1 MHIARIAAEFFNTPL
16 LISDDAAHAIEAFLW
31 QRIVTAESGGDYKA
45 LDKPLDRAVID
56 SARKPYSVSDGIALI
71 GIDGELVNRG
81 SYVGASSGV
90 TSYEGIAAQIK
101 AAQADAAVNGIMLE
115 VNSPGGSAAGLAAVQ
130 QVINSASKPIWAIA
144 NAQAASAAYWIA
156 SSADRVGV
164 VPDGMAGSIGTVIVM
179 RDLTKAMEKA
189 GVAAHIIRSG
199 GRKYRG
205 SGMEAIDP
213 ATIARMQ
220 QVVDAYSADFFAAV
234 AANRGISVDAVDA
247 MDGEMFM
254 AAEAKKLKL
263 VDAVATVSDFHAQMV
278 KAIRGGSAHK
288 VSKGKPAASA
298 ISISTK
304 GNTMSGDLVHSAAD
318 LDAAKATA
326 HAEGVKAGEANG
338 IKVGA
343 TAERER
349 ISAILALDEAKG
361 REAQAQHIALKTN
374 ASVED
379 AKGILAAAPKVE
391 AENPLK
397 PKVDLLKDAMAN
409 AANGNPDVDADA
421 SLKGSG
427 GGDDKSP
434 QARAAQERA
443 AAEAQFGKPQPGI
456 R

>member
-1 MHIARIAAEFFNTPL
+1 MHIARIAAEFFNKPL

-45 LDKPLDRAVID
+45 LDKPLERRVIE

-90 TSYEGIAAQIK
+90 TSYEGVVAQIK

-115 VNSPGGSAAGLAAVQ
+115 INSPGGSAAGLAAVQ

-189 GVAAHIIRSG
+189 GVSAHIVRSG
-199 GRKYRG
+199 DRKYRG

-234 AANRGISVDAVDA
+234 AANRGISVDAVAA
-247 MDGEMFM
+247 MNGEMFM

-338 IKVGA
+338 IKAGA

-361 REAQAQHIALKTN
+361 RETQAQHIALKTN

-397 PKVDLLKDAMAN
+397 PKEDLLKAAMAN
-409 AANGNPDVDADA
+409 AANGNPDVEADA
-421 SLKGSG
+421 SLKGANSKPSE
-427 GGDDKSP
+427 DQKI
-434 QARAAQERA
+434 AANKA
-443 AAEAQFGKPQPGI
+443 AIKAQFGGVPAK
-456 R
+456 

>member
-1 MHIARIAAEFFNTPL
+1 
-16 LISDDAAHAIEAFLW
+16 
-31 QRIVTAESGGDYKA
+31 
-45 LDKPLDRAVID
+45 
-56 SARKPYSVSDGIALI
+56 
-71 GIDGELVNRG
+71 
-81 SYVGASSGV
+81 
-90 TSYEGIAAQIK
+90 
-101 AAQADAAVNGIMLE
+101 
-115 VNSPGGSAAGLAAVQ
+115 
-130 QVINSASKPIWAIA
+130 
-144 NAQAASAAYWIA
+144 
-156 SSADRVGV
+156 
-164 VPDGMAGSIGTVIVM
+164 
-179 RDLTKAMEKA
+179 
-189 GVAAHIIRSG
+189 
-199 GRKYRG
+199 
-205 SGMEAIDP
+205 MEAIDP

-220 QVVDAYSADFFAAV
+220 EVVDAYSADFFAAV

-247 MDGEMFM
+247 MNGEMFM

-338 IKVGA
+338 IKAGA

-374 ASVED
+374 ASVDD
-379 AKGILAAAPKVE
+379 AKGILAVAPKVE

-397 PKVDLLKDAMAN
+397 PKQDLLDAAMGKAAN
-409 AANGNPDVDADA
+409 ANPDVDADA
-421 SLKGSG
+421 SLKGANGKPSE
-427 GGDDKSP
+427 DQKI
-434 QARAAQERA
+434 AANKA
-443 AAEAQFGKPQPGI
+443 AIKAQFGGVPAK
-456 R
+456 